1 MKKQKKIVAVLGM
14 IAILMQSYHIVPSVE
29 AAIPAEYKPNY
40 KFDTER
46 DKIEDLNVKI
56 NSKRKN

>member
-14 IAILMQSYHIVPSVE
+14 LAVLMQSYQVVPSVE
-29 AAIPAEYKPNY
+29 AAVPAEYKPNY
-40 KFDTER
+40 KFDSEW